1 MGKAFRHY
9 DMDQQLLLPQD
20 LREWLPAEHLA
31 LYVSDV
37 VDQLDLGGIMRAYED
52 EMRGRPPYHPAMM
65 IKLLVYGYSIGKTS
79 SRKIERATYDDV
91 AFRVLACNQQPDHD
105 SIAEFRKRHLQEL
118 AKLFKQILQLCRRA
132 GLVKL
137 GHVAIDGTKIKAN
150 AAKRKTLTYERMNKV
165 EKELEDQVRALLAEA
180 ERIDEQ
186 EDKLYGKGKRG
197 DELPEELRNRETRLR
212 KIREAKAQLESEMR
226 EEAEREQAFKEE
238 QKAAKSRGEQVFKDG
253 RKRKWTRDESGE
265 VTPKSNT
272 QRNLTDPDSRLMM
285 DASSGKYEQAYNPQI
300 AVDDEAQII
309 VAARVVSAPNDFA
322 QLVPTLEEVK
332 QNLGQMPVA
341 ATADAGYFSARAIT
355 DRKVK
360 DVDLYVP
367 PHPVPKESGG
377 PSASVRSSM
386 RNKINSV
393 GGQSMYKKRNTTVE
407 PVFAHIKHV
416 RGYRQFVLRGLDQVD
431 AEWSLICMTHNLIK
445 MFRAGKRPRSH

>member
-1 MGKAFRHY
+1 MGKAFRPY

-20 LREWLPAEHLA
+20 LREWLPTEHLA

-37 VDQLDLGGIMRAYED
+37 VDQLDLVGIMRAYED

-65 IKLLVYGYSIGKTS
+65 IKLLVYGYCIGKTS
-79 SRKIERATYDDV
+79 SRKIERATHDDV
-91 AFRVLACNQQPDHD
+91 AFRVLACNQHPDHD

-150 AAKRKTLTYERMNKV
+150 AAKRKSLTYERMNKV
-165 EKELEDQVRALLAEA
+165 EKELEDQVRKLLAEA

-226 EEAEREQAFKEE
+226 EEAEREQAFKED

-265 VTPKSNT
+265 ATPKSNT

-285 DASSGKYEQAYNPQI
+285 DASNGKYEQAYNPQI

-332 QNLGQMPVA
+332 LNLGQMPIA

-355 DRKVK
+355 DVMVK

-377 PSASVRSSM
+377 ASASVRSSM

-393 GGQSMYKKRNTTVE
+393 DGQAMYKKRNTTVE

-431 AEWSLICMTHNLIK
+431 AEWSLICMTHNLLK
-445 MFRAGKRPRSH
+445 MFRAGKRPGSH